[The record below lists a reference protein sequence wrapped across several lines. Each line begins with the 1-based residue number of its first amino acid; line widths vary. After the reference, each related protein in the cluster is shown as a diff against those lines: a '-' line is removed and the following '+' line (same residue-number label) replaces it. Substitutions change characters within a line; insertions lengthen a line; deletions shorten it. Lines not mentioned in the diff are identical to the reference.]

1 MSAEAVN
8 QFLDLASK
16 NEQLAQEIAKAMEA
30 ENDRQAVTDL
40 AVSKGYQ
47 FTSDEL
53 WAEIQKR
60 QAEFQERQDA
70 GQLTEEELEAVAG
83 GATPSILVGVTVY
96 AAVTTGV
103 TSAAVSANVA
113 KVAPSKW

>member
-60 QAEFQERQDA
+60 QADFQKRQDA

-83 GATPSILVGVTVY
+83 GATPLITAIPIV
-96 AAVTTGV
+96 
-103 TSAAVSANVA
+103 SAAVSGVSSYISVDQAVN
-113 KVAPSKW
+113 KKW